1 MTASQTVGLQRAT
14 RETAPL
20 LQNLLELYVHDLSE
34 IFPVELG
41 PDGRFGY
48 PQLALYWKEPAV
60 RHAFVIRRG
69 DRVAGFALATRG
81 SPASDDP
88 EDLDVA
94 EFFVLRAHRRL
105 GVGRDAAFALWDA
118 LPGRWV
124 VRVAEANRAGLPF
137 WRETALAY
145 TGGAFAEGIRP
156 DLPGWRVL
164 RLASTALRAAR

>member
-1 MTASQTVGLQRAT
+1 LTASETVGLQRAT

-48 PQLALYWKEPAV
+48 PRLALYWEEPAV

-88 EDLDVA
+88 DDLDVA

-118 LPGRWV
+118 VPGRWV
-124 VRVAEANRAGLPF
+124 VRVSEANRAGLPF
-137 WRETALAY
+137 WREAAGAY
-145 TGGAFAEGIRP
+145 TAGAYVESTRP
-156 DLPGWRVL
+156 SLPGWRIL
-164 RLASTALRAAR
+164 RLASRTLAAGA